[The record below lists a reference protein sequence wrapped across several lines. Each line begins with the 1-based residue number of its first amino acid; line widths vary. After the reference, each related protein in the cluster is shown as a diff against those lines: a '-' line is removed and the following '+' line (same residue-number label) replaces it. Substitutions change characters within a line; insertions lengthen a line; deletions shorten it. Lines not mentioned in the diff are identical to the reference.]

1 MTTTPAQAIAHLW
14 ATLFSSESSP
24 DATAILLIRLPRTVL
39 ALLIGAALAQTG
51 AVTQGIFRNPM
62 ADPSLLGVSSGAAF
76 AAALVI
82 VLGPGLAAFDSHRLP
97 YLLPVACFCGGAF
110 IAWIIARL
118 ASVDGYTRISTLLL
132 GGLAITALINAGIG
146 LLSYLANDTALRS
159 LTFWMFGSLGKA
171 GWDEILIATPFILI
185 PLLLI
190 PRHAAELNAL
200 LLGEAEAAHLGV
212 NVERVK
218 RRLMLLVILAVS
230 TSVSVAGV
238 IGFVGLIVPHLLRLW
253 AGPDHRLLLP
263 ASALLGGLLLTGADI
278 VSRTLI
284 APSEIPIGI
293 LTALIGGPFFLALL
307 LHYRKR
313 AESL

>member
-1 MTTTPAQAIAHLW
+1 M
-14 ATLFSSESSP
+14 
-24 DATAILLIRLPRTVL
+24 VL
-39 ALLIGAALAQTG
+39 ALLIGAALAQSG
-51 AVTQGIFRNPM
+51 AVSQGIFRNPM
-62 ADPSLLGVSSGAAF
+62 ADPSLLGISSGAAF

-82 VLGPGLAAFDSHRLP
+82 VLGPGFTSFDDRSLP
-97 YLLPVACFCGGAF
+97 YLLPVACFCGGTI

-118 ASVDGYTRISTLLL
+118 ASVDGYTSISTLLL
-132 GGLAITALINAGIG
+132 GGLAISALVNAGIG

-171 GWDEILIATPFILI
+171 GWDEILIAVPFIVL

-190 PRHAAELNAL
+190 PRYANELNAL

-212 NVERVK
+212 DVERVK

-253 AGPDHRLLLP
+253 VGPDHRLLLP
-263 ASALLGGLLLTGADI
+263 ACTFLGGLLLIGADI
-278 VSRTLI
+278 VSRILI
-284 APSEIPIGI
+284 PPAEIPIGI
-293 LTALIGGPFFLALL
+293 LTALIGGPFFLILL
-307 LHYRKR
+307 LRYRR
-313 AESL
+313 GVENS